1 MMYCKKYIVSR
12 LILLVGTFFWACS
25 SENVSGGNEALD
37 GMINGVS
44 QKGPFLEGSSVTMQ
58 ELDENSFAQTGK
70 SFKGKVVND
79 RGDFSI
85 ENVALD
91 HPYVLLEVNG
101 YYRNE
106 VTGKKSNGSI
116 FMKALADVSKQP
128 KVNINLL
135 THLEYERVQTLMEQN
150 NMSIEEAKRQ
160 ADREI
165 FAAFY
170 ADVDYDKVEYLNI
183 FGNSEGDAALLAIN
197 VLLLGEESDASFMER
212 FALMGQ
218 DFAADGVWNDS
229 SLKMKIADF
238 ACKANR
244 SGKLAEIR
252 KNIESW
258 KIANVPAFETY
269 VNRFWTNQYGLGKC
283 DASNLGMRKLLID
296 DSRSSAFQDSAFKC
310 SENGWIPYS
319 SNEVYSKSV
328 DVECTAKNEGE
339 VNVVWEGNA
348 KYGGYTYS
356 RCEKGLWVRGGIS
369 LTCDTAGVAVGD
381 LCHKTGTVNAFRAS
395 MPDFKIPEYVFVY
408 AGDGVWEECDGLTK
422 ITRGCSAENVGDK
435 EKIVY
440 GHDDNTLSMYYKCYD
455 NGWTKVD
462 ESSFYCSDSVSVS
475 GDSVSRDSASGTCS
489 IEVNGKMVYYLYVNR
504 IIDVNGWPANG
515 GWVKAS
521 YDPELG
527 FCPEIF
533 GISTVPCGE
542 SSEYICEVKY
552 NQPKLRESG
561 WVNYYCENGRWGQS
575 NLVPNQ
581 YTDSRKEGLTD
592 EAYDVLDL
600 PKDAKIGE
608 RAGGLLEDCWYNR
621 DLRTINISTDVYD
634 YQVYDYCLSR
644 NFYRYR
650 ENGSWTLETKEE
662 FNNILYNSPECT
674 AEREGE
680 KSFIPRHDG
689 EPDAIYQCISG
700 YDEPVE
706 YIFNRYEKK

>member
-1 MMYCKKYIVSR
+1 MYCKKYIVSR

-58 ELDENSFAQTGK
+58 ELDENSLAQTGK

-135 THLEYERVQTLMEQN
+135 THLEYERVQTLMNQN
-150 NMSIEEAKRQ
+150 NMSIEEAKQQ

-165 FAAFY
+165 FAA
-170 ADVDYDKVEYLNI
+170 YDKVEYLNI
-183 FGNSEGDAALLAIN
+183 FGNGEGDAALLAIN

-229 SLKMKIADF
+229 LLKMKIADF

-258 KIANVPAFETY
+258 KIADVPAFETY

-283 DASNLGMRKLLID
+283 DASNLGMRKLFID
-296 DSRSSAFQDSAFKC
+296 DSRSSAFQESAFKC
-310 SENGWIPYS
+310 TENGWAPYS
-319 SNEVYSKSV
+319 NNEVYSKSV

-381 LCHKTGTVNAFRAS
+381 TCVKQNSINIFQAGMNPTGEIVS
-395 MPDFKIPEYVFVY
+395 FVY
-408 AGDGVWEECDGLTK
+408 QGDGVWTK
-422 ITRGCSAENVGDK
+422 IETEEMARIDK
-435 EKIVY
+435 
-440 GHDDNTLSMYYKCYD
+440 
-455 NGWTKVD
+455 
-462 ESSFYCSDSVSVS
+462 
-475 GDSVSRDSASGTCS
+475 
-489 IEVNGKMVYYLYVNR
+489 
-504 IIDVNGWPANG
+504 
-515 GWVKAS
+515 
-521 YDPELG
+521 
-527 FCPEIF
+527 
-533 GISTVPCGE
+533 
-542 SSEYICEVKY
+542 
-552 NQPKLRESG
+552 
-561 WVNYYCENGRWGQS
+561 
-575 NLVPNQ
+575 
-581 YTDSRKEGLTD
+581 
-592 EAYDVLDL
+592 
-600 PKDAKIGE
+600 
-608 RAGGLLEDCWYNR
+608 
-621 DLRTINISTDVYD
+621 
-634 YQVYDYCLSR
+634 
-644 NFYRYR
+644 
-650 ENGSWTLETKEE
+650 
-662 FNNILYNSPECT
+662 
-674 AEREGE
+674 
-680 KSFIPRHDG
+680 
-689 EPDAIYQCISG
+689 
-700 YDEPVE
+700 
-706 YIFNRYEKK
+706 

>member
-1 MMYCKKYIVSR
+1 MMYCKKNIVSR

-58 ELDENSFAQTGK
+58 ELDENSLAQTGK

-91 HPYVLLEVNG
+91 HPYALLEVNG

-170 ADVDYDKVEYLNI
+170 ADVDYDKVEHLSI
-183 FGNSEGDAALLAIN
+183 FGNGEGDAALLAIN
-197 VLLLGEESDASFMER
+197 VLLLGEESEVDFMER
-212 FALMGQ
+212 FVSIGQ
-218 DFAADGVWNDS
+218 DLAVDGVWNDS
-229 SLKMKIADF
+229 LLKIKIADF
-238 ACKANR
+238 ACQASL
-244 SGKLAEIR
+244 SGTLAKIR
-252 KNIESW
+252 QNIESW
-258 KIANVPAFETY
+258 KIADVPEFELY
-269 VNRFWTNQYGLGKC
+269 VNRFWENQYGLGKC
-283 DASNLGMRKLLID
+283 DASNLGMRKLFVD
-296 DSRSSAFQDSAFKC
+296 GTESSVFHDSAFKC

-319 SNEVYSKSV
+319 TNEVYSKSV
-328 DVECTAKNEGE
+328 EEECTAENEGE
-339 VNVVWEGNA
+339 VKVVWEGNP
-348 KYGGYTYS
+348 KYGYDTYN
-356 RCEKGLWVRGGIS
+356 RCESGLWVRGDIS
-369 LTCDTAGVAVGD
+369 LTCDTTGVQVGD
-381 LCHKTGTVNAFRAS
+381 LCRKTGTINIFQAGMNVTPSERRFA
-395 MPDFKIPEYVFVY
+395 Y
-408 AGDGVWEECDGLTK
+408 AGNGVWEECDGLTK
-422 ITRGCSAENVGDK
+422 ITRECTAENVGDK

-440 GHDDNTLSMYYKCYD
+440 GRDDNTLSMYYQCSSD
-455 NGWTKVD
+455 GWTEID
-462 ESSFYCSDSVSVS
+462 EATFYNCADSVSVS
-475 GDSVSRDSASGTCS
+475 GTCS
-489 IEVNGKMVYYLYVNR
+489 IEIDGKMVYYKYDDGAIL
-504 IIDVNGWPANG
+504 VNGVWMNG
-515 GWVKAS
+515 GWVKS
-521 YDPELG
+521 GYDPELG
-527 FCPEIF
+527 FCPVIYKTYF
-533 GISTVPCGE
+533 VSCGE
-542 SSEYICEVKY
+542 GSEFSCKVDEY

-561 WVNYYCENGRWGQS
+561 WVNYYCSAGQWKQS

-581 YTDSRKEGLTD
+581 YTDPRKEGLTD
-592 EAYDVLDL
+592 MEYDILDL
-600 PKDAKIGE
+600 PKDAKVGD
-608 RAGGLLEDCWYNR
+608 RAGGLLEDCWYDR
-621 DLRTINISTDVYD
+621 ELYTIYGKGVG
-634 YQVYDYCLSR
+634 VYDYCLSR

-650 ENGSWTLETKEE
+650 ENGSWTLETMEE
-662 FNNILYNSPECT
+662 FGSIFSNSQECT
-674 AEREGE
+674 AQREGE
-680 KSFIPRHDG
+680 KSFIPQHDG
-689 EPDAIYQCISG
+689 EPGAIYQCISG